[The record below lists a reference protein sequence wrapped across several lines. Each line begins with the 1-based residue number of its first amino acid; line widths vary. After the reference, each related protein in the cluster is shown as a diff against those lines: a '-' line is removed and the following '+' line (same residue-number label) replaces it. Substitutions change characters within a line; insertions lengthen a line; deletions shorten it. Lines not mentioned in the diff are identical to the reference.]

1 MHVHLPPQKFETVMK
16 KLFFITATISLF
28 IACGNNPEKQAAGHV
43 IPQPQEV
50 INDSANWTTVQW
62 TDSLQNFGK
71 VVDGEKV
78 LISFHFKNTGTK
90 PLIISSVIAGCG
102 CTVPSKPEEPI
113 LPGAEG
119 VIKAE
124 FNSEGRVGKADKYV
138 DVTCNTSE
146 RTYKLK
152 FEGEVIAKNKQ

>member
-1 MHVHLPPQKFETVMK
+1 MMRWITCFLIAV
-16 KLFFITATISLF
+16 ITA
-28 IACGNNPEKQAAGHV
+28 ACGTG
-43 IPQPQEV
+43 
-50 INDSANWTTVQW
+50 NDSKNTTALPAANNTTDAATDAANWTTVQW
-62 TDSLQNFGK
+62 MDSLQNFGK

-90 PLIISSVIAGCG
+90 PLIISNVMAGCG

-124 FNSEGRVGKADKYV
+124 FNSAGRVGKADKYV
-138 DVTCNTSE
+138 DVVCNTKE
-146 RTYKLK
+146 QTYKLR
-152 FEGEVIAKNKQ
+152 FEGEVLAKQETTNTNNK